1 MLQQGRSVSQIQK
14 TACKLRYCSDKNKK
28 SFLNGEIS
36 PTELRD
42 KACMLSD
49 ENQLSFEDIYSSMK
63 DTTIKSKVCLS
74 DTVNLFSFGV
84 NSLEDIMERVL
95 SDKYISTFNED
106 NEELKTIII
115 NDCKRLEKIVKVIT
129 SLL

>member
-14 TACKLRYCSDKNKK
+14 TACKLRYCSNKDKK
-28 SFLNGEIS
+28 SFLNDEIS

-42 KACMLSD
+42 KACTSFD
-49 ENQLSFEDIYSSMK
+49 THQLSFEDIYASMK
-63 DTTIKSKVCLS
+63 DTTIETKICLS

-95 SDKYISTFNED
+95 SDKYISTFNEN
-106 NEELKTIII
+106 NEELKTTIA